1 MVFSGLPGSGKTAI
15 ARPLARTLGLTLLEL
30 DLIERPLL
38 RRFAGDALGW
48 AGYEILTVIADD
60 NLALGTGV
68 VLDCVTWTNAVR
80 EQWRTLAQRH
90 RARFRPIE
98 VVCADR
104 ELLRAR
110 VEGRN
115 GGGEVRKNAWPH
127 VEASFARYESW
138 ATDRLALDA
147 TRPLD
152 ELVRAAVEYVKGG
165 S

>member
-1 MVFSGLPGSGKTAI
+1 M
-15 ARPLARTLGLTLLEL
+15 LLEL

-48 AGYEILTVIADD
+48 SGYEILTVIADD

-104 ELLRAR
+104 ELHRAR
-110 VEGRN
+110 VEGRD

-127 VEASFARYESW
+127 VEASFARYEPWTS
-138 ATDRLALDA
+138 DRLALDA
-147 TRPLD
+147 TRPLE
-152 ELVRAAVEYVKGG
+152 ELVRSAVGYVTGAP
-165 S
+165 